1 MATAQVAPTPP
12 PGFEVELPPPPA
24 GFEVEPTASALPAPP
39 PGFEL
44 DSPAA
49 PIAPAA
55 LEAAPTTTPASGT
68 LPTTDVPSALAAA
81 PPVNLPDELTGA
93 ARPDFA
99 DLPTATVSEETAP
112 AGRAP
117 AALLAALQGGA
128 ADVTEAELG
137 QALAAIE
144 RRQFD
149 QGEALRF
156 LLAPQLSPEG
166 RRLLARALLTARL
179 RAPSGAPKLLDEQLG
194 TGAGRAFVESLA
206 EGLRF
211 GYGAPGRIAENDPN
225 SLALSQA
232 AAKRLGI
239 EDVELAR
246 EAHNRALDV
255 DEQLRREAH
264 PLAAFLGV
272 GAGQVPS
279 FATGVQLLRAAR
291 AARGLPAVEAGTR
304 GIVAEGAKVG
314 GPQAFA
320 YRPEG
325 AEDMTAGE
333 ELAVRGA
340 QAAIGVAAGAVLD
353 AAGSKLA
360 DFVGRYLKLRADK
373 KFAATLDR
381 EAQAAG
387 FEDADTYIRSLTT
400 IEQTPDGAV
409 VRPRAEILDRLPG
422 EPAEP
427 PAGAD
432 TIQPSRETTPPES
445 GTIPPTGE
453 TATATTALEAPDAVE
468 RRARLKARGD
478 EYDRLAGQTE
488 DHEVRATLARQAE
501 IARTELA
508 GLEPKLTR
516 QERAERARKLDETRD
531 DLITAIRKL
540 GGIDTEIE
548 TDYAGRLSHL
558 PRKGFGLPA
567 IERPGKGRTLDDLAE
582 ALYERGYLEQ
592 RDVGELYN
600 KLDRAAGG
608 EDLYSFHADVER
620 VAGERPRPRATDR
633 DWTWTDAAEAEASG
647 RDYVL
652 TDHGAAV
659 PARDMTLEDWVRLE
673 KEMTDADE
681 WFKREA
687 GSDAARDTGGARA
700 DRLPQRVDDS
710 LPGRGV
716 EPEPGAT
723 PGAGDAARP
732 VDKADFRLREPG
744 PEKPPGA
751 KEEPLRRELVDLY
764 EFAFNNPEN
773 KQRVVR
779 YRPVQ
784 ASEAAR
790 LKAAAGVEVE
800 GFDHV
805 VDNYSVRHMLEQHGN
820 PHIEKSRGQVA
831 ITEDDILRI
840 PEIVDAPDR
849 VSSAG
854 LTKQGRETILYQ
866 KRIGDEVYYLEE
878 VRTGKKQLA
887 PVTMYKKKEA
897 ATSDAPALQR
907 SPTQTPE
914 AVSRPE
920 DTIVPPPKG
929 GKIEQPLPADRA
941 GTAPETGRMADV
953 PDARAELYLP
963 GTAADAEHV
972 AARENFGPRVRHV
985 ETGTF
990 PSALRTVNAAA
1001 DVAHATATL
1010 RKEAQ
1015 ESMLAVVTDDAG
1027 KVLRIARLFKGA
1039 HDEATVDPGLV
1050 AGAVAN
1056 TPGARRAWFVHNHPS
1071 GRPAQTEADRALT
1084 DRLQELLRGSGIEP
1098 QGMVAIAPG
1107 GHYTH
1112 YRPGAPDA
1120 TGDVAA
1126 AIPAGR
1132 RTEALPVSERK
1143 LVSGQE
1149 PSAPIETPEQ
1159 LRAHVGDREG
1169 IVLLDNQK
1177 RPLRFVPMTAEEMS
1191 RLRQG
1196 GGGPSQ
1202 RLLAAFDATPT
1213 ARAFAARVGA
1223 TGDEASRVAGNLDGF
1238 ARVHGTPLVDVLDGA
1253 GESLARAKGIP
1264 EQSTFYA
1271 NPFLHA
1277 LGETA
1282 RDIGLHPGRNL
1293 AAGVAGGVVGATT
1306 SEAEAGSAQWWL
1318 DVAAGAAGGVTL
1330 AQFARRTNL
1339 LGKGSIVDNARAH
1352 VGNWIEGLPLIGRGP
1367 SALRELKTK
1376 QRLMQDYLD
1385 RQTAEVG
1392 KHLLERFTP
1401 AERAMMADLI
1411 ETRGIVKDLNVIHRQ
1426 AQVLDD
1432 YLTHVAQRLKEMGM
1446 LPPDLEEGGYL
1457 HRYYAKHLGLDK
1469 LFREAKGQTLSGS
1482 WSLARGTDD
1491 VFDREYFSPG
1501 ARAIVD
1507 EFEKVSREIAR
1518 WERVAGDLLDAET
1531 QTRLAALKDRKRE
1544 LGKVELRE
1552 FLGHQN
1558 GRLRSFLFA
1567 TDEVGRVD
1575 TGATSPAGVP
1585 FTPPG
1590 VRVHADRA
1598 RPPAG
1603 SLDAR
1608 AMPEA
1613 PGVADLQPTNYV
1625 WSVRG
1630 VKGKEALLHRDWTKA
1645 ERQSWGEI
1653 EDAGYRYVRGMTEAS
1668 HDLSLA
1674 TLFDTIARKG
1684 DWVSAAPR
1692 ATNGKAWVFVPDA
1705 RVGKGSP
1712 LKKYGALAGQYVRP
1726 DVWNGIRGYGRNPL
1740 RGGPRIPGTGLHVG
1754 DLYLAA
1760 LNKWKLYKTVYN
1772 PVTHFNNSY
1781 SNVEMLYMGGY
1792 NARTLARGVKHLAQG
1807 EDSAFWRDAR
1817 DDGLFGSDWMTSLLG
1832 ADGRGNQALA
1842 ELAEQLRTQPEIPDA
1857 ALVTSLVM
1865 DLKQWWIGT
1874 KQALAQADGVWKTGT
1889 ALAEAMG
1896 KPALGGVRFTLKPVK
1911 AAARAMQRAYRFE
1924 DNVFKMAVYI
1934 AEREKGETREQA
1946 VAAAQRLFF
1955 DYQDLPEAIK
1965 LARDLPVGSPFIS
1978 YPYFAVQAIAKNVAQ
1993 NPERV
1998 LFLVAGYEALNYA
2011 VLTADGMGPGEYW
2024 QTESADEATS
2034 PPWDRGRAL
2043 WGARNTVHL
2052 PFLEG
2057 YKLALGRAHALGNPF
2072 MTEAGGREKLPNV
2085 PGGGSFWGSSVFG
2098 GNPLHALLD
2107 AAVNEDW
2114 KGKEIYKPGAPAE
2127 EKAQKI
2133 AAYLYQAW
2141 APSNV
2146 AMPGGYQQAKVIE
2159 GLAND
2164 VRTARAE
2171 GRDPGVIAP
2180 VVDAANRTAEALG
2193 FGQFTGLDRA
2203 DNEIRTRDALLA
2215 SFGVKL
2221 RPVRVEQ
2228 SVDFETGRRETE
2240 KKKAAAWY
2248 QEKVRLHADGRLTDA
2263 QLQEAD
2269 RAFDA
2274 ALDRLDR
2281 EQDRLFD
2288 AEAFLRKRAAGKK

>member
-1 MATAQVAPTPP
+1 MGAFDDLIPP
-12 PGFEVELPPPPA
+12 KPA
-24 GFEVEPTASALPAPP
+24 ETDNAFADLVPQK
-39 PGFEL
+39 
-44 DSPAA
+44 SPAA
-49 PIAPAA
+49 PTAYAT
-55 LEAAPTTTPASGT
+55 LDAAPTTTPTPGT
-68 LPTTDVPSALAAA
+68 LPTTDVSPALAAA
-81 PPVNLPDELTGA
+81 SPGTLPVSGDTDNAFADLVPPPVDLPDDLTGA

-99 DLPTATVSEETAP
+99 DLPTAPVSEETAP
-112 AGRAP
+112 TGRAP

-144 RRQFD
+144 RGQFD
-149 QGEALRF
+149 QGAALRF

-179 RAPSGAPKLLDEQLG
+179 RAPTGTPKLLDEQLG
-194 TGAGRAFVESLA
+194 TGAGRTFAESLV

-211 GYGAPGRIAENDPN
+211 GYGAPGRIADDSPTR
-225 SLALSQA
+225 LAMAQA
-232 AAKRLGI
+232 VAQRLGI

-255 DEQLRREAH
+255 DEQLRREQH

-279 FATGVQLLRAAR
+279 FATGVHLLRAAR

-333 ELAVRGA
+333 ELAARGA
-340 QAAIGVAAGAVLD
+340 QAVIGVAAGAVLD
-353 AAGSKLA
+353 AAGSKLV
-360 DFVGRYLKLRADK
+360 DFIGHYLKLRADR
-373 KFAATLDR
+373 KFAATLDQ
-381 EAQAAG
+381 EAKTAG

-400 IEQTPDGAV
+400 IEQTPDGPV
-409 VRPRAEILDRLPG
+409 VRPRAEVLDSLPG
-422 EPAEP
+422 QPAEAAAAEVISPRNEP
-427 PAGAD
+427 PAPASEM
-432 TIQPSRETTPPES
+432 PPATPE
-445 GTIPPTGE
+445 PTKS
-453 TATATTALEAPDAVE
+453 DA
-468 RRARLKARGD
+468 A
-478 EYDRLAGQTE
+478 
-488 DHEVRATLARQAE
+488 ARQARLDEYTRLAESTTDPE
-501 IARTELA
+501 IRVELA
-508 GLEPKLTR
+508 RRADLL
-516 QERAERARKLDETRD
+516 RAEMRGYTPKMTPKERYERSRRIDSTTD
-531 DLITAIRKL
+531 DLLTVIRKL
-540 GGIDTEIE
+540 GGIDTEVE
-548 TDYAGRLSHL
+548 TDFAGGLSHL
-558 PRKGFGLPA
+558 PRTGFGLPM

-582 ALYERGYLEQ
+582 ALHERGYLEQ

-608 EDLYSFHADVER
+608 EALYSLNADPELVYASRLPEDT
-620 VAGERPRPRATDR
+620 APRSTDG
-633 DWTWTDAAEAEASG
+633 DWAFTDANQARTGEG
-647 RDYVL
+647 NYIID
-652 TDHGAAV
+652 DNGAVV
-659 PARDMTLEDWVRLE
+659 PSRPMTLGDLE
-673 KEMTDADE
+673 TAIKEMTDADQ
-681 WFKREA
+681 WYRRESGQEPPA
-687 GSDAARDTGGARA
+687 HGGGGRGPGLSERLRDPLEREGVQPRPGETPG
-700 DRLPQRVDDS
+700 
-710 LPGRGV
+710 LPGRR
-716 EPEPGAT
+716 T
-723 PGAGDAARP
+723 GDAAHP
-732 VDKADFRLREPG
+732 VDESAGVRLDPIGDDGFKLREP
-744 PEKPPGA
+744 
-751 KEEPLRRELVDLY
+751 
-764 EFAFNNPEN
+764 
-773 KQRVVR
+773 
-779 YRPVQ
+779 
-784 ASEAAR
+784 
-790 LKAAAGVEVE
+790 
-800 GFDHV
+800 
-805 VDNYSVRHMLEQHGN
+805 
-820 PHIEKSRGQVA
+820 
-831 ITEDDILRI
+831 
-840 PEIVDAPDR
+840 
-849 VSSAG
+849 
-854 LTKQGRETILYQ
+854 
-866 KRIGDEVYYLEE
+866 
-878 VRTGKKQLA
+878 
-887 PVTMYKKKEA
+887 
-897 ATSDAPALQR
+897 
-907 SPTQTPE
+907 SPNE
-914 AVSRPE
+914 R
-920 DTIVPPPKG
+920 
-929 GKIEQPLPADRA
+929 
-941 GTAPETGRMADV
+941 GTAKV
-953 PDARAELYLP
+953 PDAGAQQLDLFLP
-963 GTAADAEHV
+963 ARAADTEHV
-972 AARENFGPRVRHV
+972 AAVDVFGQRIKHV
-985 ETGTF
+985 QTGTF
-990 PSALRTVNAAA
+990 PSAITRATSPEE
-1001 DVAHATATL
+1001 VAHIAAPL

-1015 ESMLAVVTDDAG
+1015 ESLLAVMTDDAG
-1027 KVLRIARLFKGA
+1027 NILRIARLHIG
-1039 HDEATVDPGLV
+1039 DRNATPADPGL
-1050 AGAVAN
+1050 AAAAAAN
-1056 TPGARRAWFVHNHPS
+1056 TPGARRVWFVHNHPS
-1071 GRPAQTEADRALT
+1071 GLVEQSKADAAIT
-1084 DRLQELLRGSGIEP
+1084 GRLHEILRGSGVEP
-1098 QGMVAIAPG
+1098 QGMVVVGPG
-1107 GHYTH
+1107 GKFSFL
-1112 YRPGAPDA
+1112 RGAGETTPTPEGGFKVEGDT
-1120 TGDVAA
+1120 TGQAAA
-1126 AIPAGR
+1126 AIPAAVR
-1132 RTEALPVSERK
+1132 RERLPVTERRFTRFTPNEQAIERPDQ
-1143 LVSGQE
+1143 LAEFLRRRYPRRSG
-1149 PSAPIETPEQ
+1149 
-1159 LRAHVGDREG
+1159 V
-1169 IVLLDNQK
+1169 VLLDNQN
-1177 RPLRFVPMTAEEMS
+1177 RPVGFLDMTDDELRQ
-1191 RLRQG
+1191 LRQG
-1196 GGGPSQ
+1196 AGGPSQ
-1202 RLLAAFDATPT
+1202 RLLAAIDETNAS
-1213 ARAFAARVGA
+1213 AIAARLTGR
-1223 TGDEASRVAGNLDGF
+1223 GDEATTAAGNLDGF
-1238 ARVHGTPLVDVLDGA
+1238 SRMSNVRLLDVFDGTGR
-1253 GESLARAKGIP
+1253 SLAARIP

-1271 NPFLHA
+1271 NPFVYA
-1277 LGETA
+1277 LNETA

-1293 AAGVAGGVVGATT
+1293 AGGFAGGVAGATT

-1330 AQFARRTNL
+1330 AQFARRTHL
-1339 LGKGSIVDNARAH
+1339 LGKGSIADNARARL
-1352 VGNWIEGLPLIGRGP
+1352 GDWIEGLPLIGRGP

-1446 LPPDLEEGGYL
+1446 LPADLEEGGYL

-1482 WSLARGTDD
+1482 WSIARGTDD
-1491 VFDREYFSPG
+1491 VFEREYFSPG
-1501 ARAIVD
+1501 ARAIAD
-1507 EFEKVSREIAR
+1507 EFEKVSQEIAR
-1518 WERVAGDLLDAET
+1518 WERVAGDLLDADT
-1531 QTRLAALKDRKRE
+1531 TARLAELKNRKRT

-1558 GRLRSFLFA
+1558 GRVRSFLFA

-1575 TGATSPAGVP
+1575 TGAPSPPGVP
-1585 FTPPG
+1585 FTPSG

-1603 SLDAR
+1603 SLDTR
-1608 AMPEA
+1608 TMPEA
-1613 PGVADLQPTNYV
+1613 PGVADLKPTNYV
-1625 WSVRG
+1625 WTVRG
-1630 VKGKEALLHRDWTKA
+1630 MKGKEALLHRDWTKA

-1674 TLFDTIARKG
+1674 TLFDTIARKA

-1692 ATNGKAWVFVPDA
+1692 ATHGKAWVFVPDQ

-1740 RGGPRIPGTGLHVG
+1740 RGGPRIPGTGLQVG

-1792 NARTLARGVKHLAQG
+1792 GARDLSRGVKHMAQG
-1807 EDSAFWRDAR
+1807 EDSAVWREARDA
-1817 DDGLFGSDWMTSLLG
+1817 GLFGSDWTTSLLG

-1865 DLKQWWIGT
+1865 DLKQWWVGT
-1874 KQALAQADGVWKTGT
+1874 KQALAQADGAWKTGA

-1896 KPALGGVRFTLKPVK
+1896 KPALGGVSFTLKPVK

-1924 DNVFKMAVYI
+1924 DNVFKMAVYA
-1934 AEREKGETREQA
+1934 AERQRGVAPEQA
-1946 VAAAQRLFF
+1946 AAAAQRLFF

-1965 LARDLPVGSPFIS
+1965 LVRDLPVGSPFIS
-1978 YPYFAVQAIAKNVAQ
+1978 YPYFAVQAIAKNIAQ

-1998 LFLVAGYEALNYA
+1998 LFLLAGYEALNYA

-2043 WGARNTVHL
+2043 WGARNTVHM

-2072 MTEAGGREKLPNV
+2072 MTEAGGREKLPAV
-2085 PGGGSFWGSSVFG
+2085 PGGASFWGSSVFG

-2107 AAVNEDW
+2107 ASVNEDW
-2114 KGKEIYKPGAPAE
+2114 KGKEIYKPGAPAD

-2146 AMPGGYQQAKVIE
+2146 AMPGGYQQARVLE

-2164 VRTARAE
+2164 VHQARKD

-2193 FGQFTGLDRA
+2193 FGQFTGLDRG

-2221 RPVRVEQ
+2221 RPIRVEQ
-2228 SVDFETGRRETE
+2228 SVEFEAGRREQE
-2240 KKKAAAWY
+2240 KKKAAVWY

-2263 QLQEAD
+2263 QLDAAD

-2288 AEAFLRKRAAGKK
+2288 AETFLRKRTAGKP